1 MKSIKTKLTLCIL
14 LCTFLASGITE
25 LASINVTKKAT
36 EEYAEQNMEME
47 AQNKTTELNGWIACI
62 EQSVD
67 TLGDYVIGEMD
78 VNAFFKDKAYADK
91 FTEEIESIISDF
103 AVHTDGAIT
112 AGR

>member
-67 TLGDYVIGEMD
+67 TLGNGCQC
-78 VNAFFKDKAYADK
+78 FL
-91 FTEEIESIISDF
+91 
-103 AVHTDGAIT
+103 
-112 AGR
+112 

>member
-91 FTEEIESIISDF
+91 FTEEIESII
-103 AVHTDGAIT
+103 
-112 AGR
+112 